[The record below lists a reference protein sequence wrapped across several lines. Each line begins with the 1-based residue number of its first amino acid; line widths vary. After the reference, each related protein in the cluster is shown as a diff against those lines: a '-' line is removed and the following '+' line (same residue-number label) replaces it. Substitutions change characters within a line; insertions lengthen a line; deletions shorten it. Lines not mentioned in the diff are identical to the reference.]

1 MREKEPG
8 AIVENIFKTTRFKE
22 LFKKIPK
29 VLKKGVR
36 SAIIGGV
43 RAEES
48 PSRKLGL
55 TESVKYKHVTWGR
68 QNYHYS
74 DDHCNYTFYPLYDWS
89 YKDIWKYIHS
99 SGVPYNHVYD
109 EMFRYGV
116 NPMDMRISNLNHE
129 TALSS
134 MLLVQEIEPET
145 WNKLAARIEG
155 VNTVNQLRHDRACPQ
170 DLPFMFSDWQEYRD
184 YLTHYLTK
192 EPERTIFQEKWARWD
207 AKTVGMKNKET
218 MYKVQISCVILNDYH
233 FTTFANWSSRIDV
246 MDYFRYQRGMWHP
259 RYAKSKYIFEDA
271 K

>member
-1 MREKEPG
+1 
-8 AIVENIFKTTRFKE
+8 
-22 LFKKIPK
+22 
-29 VLKKGVR
+29 
-36 SAIIGGV
+36 
-43 RAEES
+43 
-48 PSRKLGL
+48 
-55 TESVKYKHVTWGR
+55 
-68 QNYHYS
+68 
-74 DDHCNYTFYPLYDWS
+74 
-89 YKDIWKYIHS
+89 
-99 SGVPYNHVYD
+99 
-109 EMFRYGV
+109 
-116 NPMDMRISNLNHE
+116 MDMRISNLNHE